1 MSNQIQRKTVF
12 CHRFDGCNI
21 KQVHYKVLQTS
32 SICALTMSK
41 VDLLLHVTTAILAL
55 YTLILCMKDYWNMT
69 YRDSLEVAPYITI
82 TNNMTTLTTWTA
94 HFVHSL
100 LDIQNYLAIFVAETV
115 ALESIDAE
123 CEKQE
128 AGIYHVI
135 YSLVAT
141 KI

>member
-1 MSNQIQRKTVF
+1 MNSAF
-12 CHRFDGCNI
+12 YPFAFG
-21 KQVHYKVLQTS
+21 YS
-32 SICALTMSK
+32 
-41 VDLLLHVTTAILAL
+41 
-55 YTLILCMKDYWNMT
+55 
-69 YRDSLEVAPYITI
+69 
-82 TNNMTTLTTWTA
+82 
-94 HFVHSL
+94 
-100 LDIQNYLAIFVAETV
+100 NYLAIFVAETV